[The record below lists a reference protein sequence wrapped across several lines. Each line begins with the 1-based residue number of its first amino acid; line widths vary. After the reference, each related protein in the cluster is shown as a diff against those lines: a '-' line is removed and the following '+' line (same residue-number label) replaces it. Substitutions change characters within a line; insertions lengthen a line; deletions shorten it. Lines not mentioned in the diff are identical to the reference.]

1 MAVQDH
7 QDPNSMLTSPRKM
20 MTRKMDPHLSRRPL
34 PLPRESEPEEM
45 GLSFFENRIYHVEN
59 KMLI

>member
-1 MAVQDH
+1 
-7 QDPNSMLTSPRKM
+7 MLTSPRKM